1 MTLPHT
7 ARPMVRVGST
17 ELGGGRLFLIAGPCM
32 LESRQLALDTAA
44 RLAEIAGERQ
54 VPLVFK
60 SSFDKANRT
69 SGGAPR
75 GPGMETGLE
84 LLAEVKARTGLPT
97 LTDVHLPE
105 QCAPAAEVDDVLQI
119 PAFLCR
125 QTDLLLA
132 ACDTGRVVNV
142 KKGQF
147 LAPWDMAN
155 VARKCEDAGVRGL
168 LLTERGTSFG
178 YGRLVV
184 DMNAFGHLAATGHPV
199 VFDATHSV
207 QEPGGLGG
215 RSGGDRRLVPAL
227 ARAAVATGHVDGLF
241 FEVHPDPDRALS
253 DGPNMVRLDAF
264 PAILDGVLA
273 VRRAVQDLA
282 ESGANPGPPEP

>member
-1 MTLPHT
+1 MTLPHA
-7 ARPMVRVGST
+7 ARPRIRIGST
-17 ELGGGRLFLIAGPCM
+17 EFGGGRLFLIAGPCM
-32 LESRQLALDTAA
+32 LESRELALSTAE
-44 RLAEIAGERQ
+44 RLAEIARERGL
-54 VPLVFK
+54 PLIFK

-75 GPGMETGLE
+75 GPGLEAGLE
-84 LLAEVKARTGLPT
+84 LLSEVKQRTGLPL
-97 LTDVHLPE
+97 LTDVHLPD
-105 QCAPAAEVDDVLQI
+105 QCAPTAEVVDVLQI

-155 VARKCEDAGVRGL
+155 VATKCVDAGVRGL

-184 DMNAFGHLAATGHPV
+184 DMNSFGHLAACGHPV

-253 DGPNMVRLDAF
+253 DGPNMVRLDEF
-264 PAILDGVLA
+264 PAILDGVMA
-273 VRRAVQDLA
+273 VHAAVA
-282 ESGANPGPPEP
+282 GSSASGQNPGGPRP